1 MVKATQFPAKAA
13 SLKIVGLGLL
23 GLTCPMPTGP
33 TGPRPTMTGSFL
45 AFPLFVSVAG
55 ISHVAGIASVGRAWL
70 AQPELAWACQLG
82 LPQPGW
88 RDASWQAESLA
99 VLAVCGWLVKAGWLC
114 CCWRREL
121 LSSHYFFLRNATLYY
136 RPIMFYTSN
145 NINKLFRK
153 QQWLFKNSKL
163 DSLKPVKMAFDQEF
177 SLLNSEENNEISLFS
192 FMRVKGRGK
201 FESESR
207 HLYSCVLSY
216 WNKKQSLKSRE

>member
-82 LPQPGW
+82 LPQPASW

-99 VLAVCGWLVKAGWLC
+99 VLAVCGWLVKFG
-114 CCWRREL
+114 L
-121 LSSHYFFLRNATLYY
+121 LAAVEGGNCFPLT
-136 RPIMFYTSN
+136 T
-145 NINKLFRK
+145 
-153 QQWLFKNSKL
+153 
-163 DSLKPVKMAFDQEF
+163 F
-177 SLLNSEENNEISLFS
+177 SLEMRRYIIDLSCSILAIILINYSENSSDF
-192 FMRVKGRGK
+192 
-201 FESESR
+201 
-207 HLYSCVLSY
+207 
-216 WNKKQSLKSRE
+216 LKIPN